1 MSVLKNDTDY
11 SASISVEVN
20 TKDKSDVW
28 LKVFETNVKSALG
41 AMADAIQSR
50 ALMTVP
56 RKTGNLANS
65 GRVGGQGLERTVTF
79 GGGNILYGDYQERG
93 MRIDGSRVVTHYT
106 TAGTGARYLET
117 AFDTVVKEGIGK
129 YIK

>member
-11 SASISVEVN
+11 SASISVQVN
-20 TKDKSDVW
+20 TKDRSEVW
-28 LKVFETNVKSALG
+28 LKVFETNVQSALG
-41 AMADAIQSR
+41 AMADAIHSR

-65 GRVGGQGLERTVTF
+65 GRVDGHGLQRTVTF